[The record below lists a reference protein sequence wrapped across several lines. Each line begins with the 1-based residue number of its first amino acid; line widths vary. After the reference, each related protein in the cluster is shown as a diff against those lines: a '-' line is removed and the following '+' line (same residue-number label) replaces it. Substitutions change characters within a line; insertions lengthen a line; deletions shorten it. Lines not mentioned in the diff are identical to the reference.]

1 MKKPNQIIE
10 LTITTKR
17 PADAKVIPEQEL
29 ELIGV
34 FLSELLVEMLQHF
47 NEEE

>member
-1 MKKPNQIIE
+1 VKNPKQIIE
-10 LTITTKR
+10 LTITTQR
-17 PADAKVIPEQEL
+17 PADAKAVPEQEL

-47 NEEE
+47 DEEE